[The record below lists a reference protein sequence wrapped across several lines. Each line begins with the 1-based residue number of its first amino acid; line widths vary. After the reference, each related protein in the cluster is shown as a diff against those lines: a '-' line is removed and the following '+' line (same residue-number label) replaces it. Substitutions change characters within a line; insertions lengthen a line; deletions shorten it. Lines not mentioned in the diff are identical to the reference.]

1 MKVSGVTTM
10 HAPPPEVWAALTDPD
25 VLARAIPGCRSFE
38 PSGTA
43 TYRFTIAAGIA
54 SLQGV
59 YTGQVTL
66 SEPRE
71 PTSFV
76 LTASGA
82 GDPGTVSIS
91 VRIRLTG
98 AQDGTTVLD
107 YDADGV
113 VGGIMAAVGQR
124 MVTAVAQR
132 ITGDFFRSVDDQI
145 SAGHARSGAD
155 PAPVETST
163 VETSTVETS
172 TVETSTVETS
182 TVETSHGPEPGP
194 GEQGHAELVRGVL
207 IGSATT
213 LAGVAISAVW
223 RRRRR

>member
-1 MKVSGVTTM
+1 MKVSGVSIM
-10 HAPPPEVWAALTDPD
+10 HAPPDEVWTALNNPD
-25 VLARAIPGCRSFE
+25 VLARAIPGCRTFE
-38 PSGTA
+38 PSGTG
-43 TYRFTIAAGIA
+43 TYRYTIAAGIA

-66 SEPRE
+66 SEPQE
-71 PTSFV
+71 PTSFL

-98 AQDGTTVLD
+98 AQDGTTVLS
-107 YDADGV
+107 YDAEGV
-113 VGGIMAAVGQR
+113 VGGIIAAVGQR

-132 ITGDFFRSVDDQI
+132 MTGDFFRAVDEQL
-145 SAGHARSGAD
+145 SAEHSRSPYEPGAPDTGH
-155 PAPVETST
+155 P
-163 VETSTVETS
+163 
-172 TVETSTVETS
+172 
-182 TVETSHGPEPGP
+182 PEPDPGP
-194 GEQGHAELVRGVL
+194 AGQGQGELVRGVL

-213 LAGVAISAVW
+213 LAGVAIGAVW

>member
-10 HAPPPEVWAALTDPD
+10 HAPPGEVWAALTDPH
-25 VLARAIPGCRSFE
+25 VLAGAIPGCRSFE
-38 PSGTA
+38 PSGPD

-54 SLQGV
+54 SLQGI
-59 YTGQVTL
+59 YAGQVTL

-71 PTSFV
+71 PASFV

-82 GDPGTVSIS
+82 GDPGTVGIS

-98 AQDGTTVLD
+98 AQDDTTVLD

-113 VGGIMAAVGQR
+113 VSGMIAAVGQR

-132 ITGDFFRSVDDQI
+132 MTADFFRSVDDQL
-145 SAGHARSGAD
+145 SPGGSRSGAEPAAPD
-155 PAPVETST
+155 TQPGPAPGGRER
-163 VETSTVETS
+163 
-172 TVETSTVETS
+172 
-182 TVETSHGPEPGP
+182 PGSAP
-194 GEQGHAELVRGVL
+194 AGRDQGDLVRGVL
-207 IGSATT
+207 IGGATT
-213 LAGVAISAVW
+213 LAGVAIGAVW